1 MLRGWWHSALMG
13 LGGLLAVNISGAFT
27 GVTLGFSWLCI
38 GVSALLG
45 VPGVALIVLLHGV
58 LK

>member
-1 MLRGWWHSALMG
+1 MVRGWWRSALMG
-13 LGGLLAVNISGAFT
+13 LGGLLVVNISGAFT

-45 VPGVALIVLLHGV
+45 IPGVTTLVLMDMLM
-58 LK
+58 K

>member
-1 MLRGWWHSALMG
+1 MLRGWWRSALMG

-45 VPGVALIVLLHGV
+45 VPGVALIVLLQGV

>member
-1 MLRGWWHSALMG
+1 MLRGWWRSALLG

-45 VPGVALIVLLHGV
+45 VPGVALIVLLQGV

>member
-1 MLRGWWHSALMG
+1 MLRGWWRSALMG

-45 VPGVALIVLLHGV
+45 VPGVALMVLLQGV

>member
-1 MLRGWWHSALMG
+1 MG

-45 VPGVALIVLLHGV
+45 VPGVALMVLLQGV